1 MTQIFSLCVR
11 RLSLR
16 FIFEGEIMTET
27 QNEPQINTIEPQ
39 KSWIRRHR
47 LATAVIAILSLLI
60 ITFLLMAFLPVTVDD
75 TSVSN
80 PAADHDEAV
89 ARVDALRAEDEA
101 NGEINPVCLPNA
113 ITHGEKTDKVI
124 VFFHGFTS
132 CPEQFRELGEQFY
145 EQGYNIYIP
154 RMPYHGHADQM
165 SEALL
170 NTTAEELAA
179 FATESID
186 IARGLGDEVIVG
198 GLSGGGTI
206 TAWVAQNHP
215 DVDIAV
221 MVAPFL
227 GIGFIPTP
235 LNRPVA
241 RIIDDIP
248 NIWMWWDPKTK
259 ADNPYTA
266 PYAYPRYPLHALA
279 EYLRLGF
286 AAQRDAQQNKPGVN
300 RIVVITNAHD
310 NSVNNDIIAQFVET
324 WQAHGEE
331 YLDTYE
337 FERELNLPHDL
348 ITPTRED
355 GNPAL
360 VYPIII
366 EHIMIP
372 ES

>member
-1 MTQIFSLCVR
+1 MS
-11 RLSLR
+11 
-16 FIFEGEIMTET
+16 EIQET
-27 QNEPQINTIEPQ
+27 PQIEGKSHPE
-39 KSWIRRHR
+39 KSWIKRHPIW
-47 LATAVIAILSLLI
+47 TAVIAILSILVIGLL
-60 ITFLLMAFLPVTVDD
+60 LLNFLPVTVDD
-75 TSVSN
+75 TSVPN
-80 PAADHDEAV
+80 PAADHDEAI

-101 NGEINPVCLPNA
+101 SGVINPVCLPTA
-113 ITHGEKTDKVI
+113 MTHDEKADKVI

-145 EQGYNIYIP
+145 DQGYNVYIP
-154 RMPYHGHADQM
+154 RMPHHGHNDQL

-206 TAWVAQNHP
+206 TAWVAQQHE
-215 DVDIAV
+215 DVDLAV

-227 GIGFIPTP
+227 GIGFVPTP

-241 RIIDDIP
+241 RLIDDIP

-266 PYAYPRYPLHALA
+266 PYSYPRYPLHALA
-279 EYLRLGF
+279 EYLRLGY
-286 AAQRDAQQNKPGVN
+286 AAQQNARSTKPDVN
-300 RIVVITNAHD
+300 AIVVITNAND
-310 NSVNNDIIAQFVET
+310 VSVNNGVTDRLVET
-324 WQAHGEE
+324 WQNHGEE
-331 YLDTYE
+331 YLSAYE
-337 FERELNLPHDL
+337 FEKKYNLPHDL
-348 ITPTRED
+348 ISPTRED

-360 VYPIII
+360 VYPIIFDSI
-366 EHIMIP
+366 LVSE
-372 ES
+372 E

>member
-1 MTQIFSLCVR
+1 
-11 RLSLR
+11 
-16 FIFEGEIMTET
+16 MTET
-27 QNEPQINTIEPQ
+27 QNEPQVENTPPQ
-39 KSWIRRHR
+39 KSWIRRHPIW
-47 LATAVIAILSLLI
+47 TVIIGILGVLI
-60 ITFLLMAFLPVTVDD
+60 ITFLLLTFLPVTVDD

-80 PAADHDEAV
+80 PAADHDEAIV
-89 ARVDALRAEDEA
+89 RVEALRAEDEA
-101 NGEINPVCLPNA
+101 GGVINPVCLPKA
-113 ITHGEKTDKVI
+113 MTHGEKTDKVI

-132 CPEQFRELGEQFY
+132 CPEQFRELAEQFY

-154 RMPYHGHADQM
+154 RMPHHGHADQM

-186 IARGLGDEVIVG
+186 IARGLGNEVIVG

-241 RIIDDIP
+241 RLIDDIP
-248 NIWMWWDPKTK
+248 NIWMWWDPTTK
-259 ADNPYTA
+259 ADSPTTA
-266 PYAYPRYPLHALA
+266 PYSYPRYPLHALA

-286 AAQRDAQQNKPGVN
+286 AAQQDARQTKPDVN
-300 RIVVITNAHD
+300 SIVVITNAND
-310 NSVNNDIIAQFVET
+310 NSVDNGITAQLADA
-324 WQAHGEE
+324 WLLHGEE

-337 FERELNLPHDL
+337 FEKAYNLPHDL
-348 ITPTRED
+348 ISPTRED
-355 GNPAL
+355 GDPAL
-360 VYPIII
+360 VYPILVRRITAPD
-366 EHIMIP
+366 E
-372 ES
+372 

>member
-1 MTQIFSLCVR
+1 
-11 RLSLR
+11 
-16 FIFEGEIMTET
+16 MTEI
-27 QNEPQINTIEPQ
+27 QNEPQIDTIAPQ
-39 KSWIRRHR
+39 KSWIQRHR
-47 LATAVIAILSLLI
+47 FWTAVITIVGLLI
-60 ITFLLMAFLPVTVDD
+60 IGFLFMTFLPVSVDD

-80 PAADHDEAV
+80 PATDHDEAV
-89 ARVDALRAEDEA
+89 ARVEALRAEDEA
-101 NGEINPVCLPNA
+101 SGVINPVCLPNA
-113 ITHGEKTDKVI
+113 MTHGETTNKVI

-132 CPEQFRELGEQFY
+132 CPEQFRELAEQFY
-145 EQGYNIYIP
+145 DQGYNIYIP
-154 RMPYHGHADQM
+154 RMPHHGHTDQM

-227 GIGFIPTP
+227 GIGFVPTA

-266 PYAYPRYPLHALA
+266 PYSYPRYPLHALA

-286 AAQRDAQQNKPGVN
+286 ATQQGAKNIRPDVKS
-300 RIVVITNAHD
+300 IVVITNAND
-310 NSVNNDIIAQFVET
+310 NSVDNSITAQLANA
-324 WQAHGEE
+324 WLLHDEE

-337 FERELNLPHDL
+337 FEKAYNLPHDL
-348 ITPTRED
+348 ISPTRED
-355 GNPAL
+355 GNTAL
-360 VYPIII
+360 VYPILL
-366 EHIMIP
+366 
-372 ES
+372 ESVAAPDE

>member
-1 MTQIFSLCVR
+1 
-11 RLSLR
+11 
-16 FIFEGEIMTET
+16 MTEI
-27 QNEPQINTIEPQ
+27 QNEPQIDTIAPQ
-39 KSWIRRHR
+39 KSWIQRHR
-47 LATAVIAILSLLI
+47 FWTAVIAIVGMFV
-60 ITFLLMAFLPVTVDD
+60 ITFLLMTFLPVTVDD

-80 PAADHDEAV
+80 PAADHDEAI
-89 ARVDALRAEDEA
+89 ARVAALRAEDEA
-101 NGEINPVCLPNA
+101 SGVINPVCLPNA

-165 SEALL
+165 SDALL

-186 IARGLGDEVIVG
+186 IARGLGDKVIVG

-227 GIGFIPTP
+227 GIGFIPTA

-266 PYAYPRYPLHALA
+266 PYSYPRYPLHALA

-286 AAQRDAQQNKPGVN
+286 ATQQDARNTKPDVN
-300 RIVVITNAHD
+300 SIVVITNAND
-310 NSVNNDIIAQFVET
+310 VSVNNGIISQFIDS
-324 WQAHGEE
+324 WQKHGEE
-331 YLDTYE
+331 YLVTYQLE
-337 FERELNLPHDL
+337 KELNLPHDL

-355 GNPAL
+355 GNPGL
-360 VYPIII
+360 VYPILINKII
-366 EHIMIP
+366 Q
-372 ES
+372 SDQ